1 MAEFLNGAE
10 PVCTAEEGRD
20 TLRLVLA
27 CYLSAREGKRVSV
40 WDPRIQDIQ

>member
-1 MAEFLNGAE
+1 MAEFLKGGA
-10 PVCTAEEGRD
+10 PICTAEEGRD

-40 WDPRIQDIQ
+40 YDPRVQEI